1 MTPKTYYINDTLIVN
16 LEGDFDADI
25 VKKLR
30 DELEIYSTLET
41 SIVFDLS
48 KVKFIDSSGIG
59 ALVFLYKRL
68 SEKQLDLIIV
78 GINEQPEELFKMLHL
93 DRTLICFKTIS
104 EYMQRHQTYNEAR
117 QAS

>member
-1 MTPKTYYINDTLIVN
+1 MTPNTYYINDTLIVN

-30 DELEIYSTLET
+30 GELEIYSELET
-41 SIVFDLS
+41 PIVFDLS

-68 SEKQLDLIIV
+68 SAKQLDLIIV
-78 GINEQPEELFKMLHL
+78 GVNEQPEELFKMLHL
-93 DRTLICFKTIS
+93 DKTLICLKTIS
-104 EYMQRHQTYNEAR
+104 EYVQRHQTYNEAIR
-117 QAS
+117 AS